1 MTIRRLAGLIR
12 PASKAI
18 SLREPLLRCI
28 VGPILLVVF
37 ADTLAQ
43 GSRGQL
49 IVHGHGFVVA
59 ALATALILR
68 GVYAL
73 GFSRSG

>member
-1 MTIRRLAGLIR
+1 
-12 PASKAI
+12 
-18 SLREPLLRCI
+18 LLRSI

-49 IVHGHGFVVA
+49 IVHGHGFIVA

-73 GFSRSG
+73 GLSRSG